1 VARGVLRF
9 EASSR
14 VIFFL
19 KKKTKSGYNVRIIMS
34 AKRIRLY
41 SIVASRALNWLR
53 EYLGRCSADGGS

>member
-19 KKKTKSGYNVRIIMS
+19 KKTKSGYNVRIIMS